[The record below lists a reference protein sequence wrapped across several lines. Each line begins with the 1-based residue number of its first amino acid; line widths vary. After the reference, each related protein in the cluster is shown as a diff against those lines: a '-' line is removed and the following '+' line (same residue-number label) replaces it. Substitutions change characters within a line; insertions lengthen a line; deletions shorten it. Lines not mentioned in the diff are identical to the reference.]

1 MKPPT
6 AVPVTCP
13 ECRSKIPL
21 PVTRSL
27 IVGNTA
33 SLYVDLGPLDEH
45 LVVHVAEK
53 ILEEA

>member
-6 AVPVTCP
+6 AVPVRCP
-13 ECRSKIPL
+13 ECGIRIAL

-33 SLYVDLGPLDEH
+33 SLYVDRGPLDEH
-45 LVVHVAEK
+45 MVVHVAER
-53 ILEEA
+53 ILEDA